1 MVNEKRSLKGRL
13 GEDIAKKYLEKQGYK
28 IISQNFRTKTGEID
42 LIAEKRGTLVFVEVK
57 AGGLEKN
64 EFLPEDKVN
73 YLKRKRLIEASSLF
87 CAKEKRLMDRIKEFR
102 YDVLIVDLEK
112 RSVVRHYESAFF
124 AED

>member
-1 MVNEKRSLKGRL
+1 L
-13 GEDIAKKYLEKQGYK
+13 GEDIAKEYLERQGYK

-57 AGGLEKN
+57 AGGLERDG
-64 EFLPEDKVN
+64 FLPEDKVN
-73 YLKRKRLIEASSLF
+73 YLKRKRLIEASRLF
-87 CAKEKRLMDRIKEFR
+87 CAKEKRLMDRIREFR

>member
-42 LIAEKRGTLVFVEVK
+42 LIAEKKGTLVFVEVK
-57 AGGLEKN
+57 AGGLGKDG
-64 EFLPEDKVN
+64 FLPEDKVN
-73 YLKRKRLIEASSLF
+73 YLKIKRLIEASRLF
-87 CAKEKRLMDRIKEFR
+87 CAKEKNLMDRIREFR

>member
-42 LIAEKRGTLVFVEVK
+42 LIAEKKGTLVFVEVK
-57 AGGLEKN
+57 AGGLGKDG
-64 EFLPEDKVN
+64 FLPEDKVN
-73 YLKRKRLIEASSLF
+73 YLKIKRLIEASRLF
-87 CAKEKRLMDRIKEFR
+87 CAKEKKLMDRIREFR

>member
-1 MVNEKRSLKGRL
+1 M

-42 LIAEKRGTLVFVEVK
+42 LIAEKKGTLVFVEVK
-57 AGGLEKN
+57 AGGLGKDG
-64 EFLPEDKVN
+64 FLPEDKVN
-73 YLKRKRLIEASSLF
+73 YLKIKRLIEASRLF
-87 CAKEKRLMDRIKEFR
+87 CAKEKKLMDRIREFR

>member
-1 MVNEKRSLKGRL
+1 MVNEKRSLKGRF
-13 GEDIAKKYLEKQGYK
+13 GEDIAKEYLEKQGYK

-57 AGGLEKN
+57 AGSLEKDG
-64 EFLPEDKVN
+64 FLPEDKVN
-73 YLKRKRLIEASSLF
+73 HLKRKRLIEASRLF
-87 CAKEKRLMDRIKEFR
+87 CAKEKKLMDRIREIR

-112 RSVVRHYESAFF
+112 RRVVRHYESAFF

>member
-13 GEDIAKKYLEKQGYK
+13 GEDIAKEYLEKQGYK

-73 YLKRKRLIEASSLF
+73 CLKRKRLIEASRLF
-87 CAKEKRLMDRIKEFR
+87 CAKEKKLMDRIREFR

>member
-13 GEDIAKKYLEKQGYK
+13 GEDIAKEYLEKQGYK

-64 EFLPEDKVN
+64 DFLPEAKVN
-73 YLKRKRLIEASSLF
+73 YLKRKRLIEASRLF
-87 CAKEKRLMDRIKEFR
+87 CAKEKRLMDRIREFR